1 MATDNTEQIVSQ
13 PNDLEPQDTQQSETP
28 QLAQTLVDL
37 NQTMSHMAMML
48 GDLCQKSQDTN
59 VVSLQQPEVEESQH
73 RRRGKK
79 RRSKTSSSSSEAS
92 SGSGN
97 ESRGRKRRKRRSHS
111 KTRLENRG
119 ETTDHEQDKVSVH
132 VQDDDDN
139 VSVLLQDGATNDNT
153 NSTDETLTNLG
164 EMLEDVEAT
173 GDDITPKLATIAENR
188 WNKKLAPEKLTL
200 IQEKYKRP
208 ANCTTV
214 CSLTVN
220 PEIWAKLPHYQ
231 QRADLNVSKI
241 QESVRKA
248 ALISLQTA
256 HSLTNTKSKE
266 LDVKKLL
273 TQQVDSLALLG
284 HISYELAC
292 LRRYKIKSVLKPEYA
307 SICVD
312 DGTQSKY
319 LFGDDLPKRLKDA
332 KEASNVG
339 LAVNTSNSRNNNYRA
354 PKSYDQ
360 RNWRQTRGGHNYHAG
375 TSRSDFF
382 QRGKYQPPRKK

>member
-1 MATDNTEQIVSQ
+1 MATNSTEQIVSQ
-13 PNDLEPQDTQQSETP
+13 PNDLEHQDTQQSNTP

-37 NQTMSHMAMML
+37 NQTMSHMAMLL
-48 GDLCQKSQDTN
+48 GDLWQKSQDTN
-59 VVSLQQPEVEESQH
+59 VPLQQPDVEESQH

-79 RRSKTSSSSSEAS
+79 RCSKTSSSSSEAS

-97 ESRGRKRRKRRSHS
+97 ESRGRKCRKRRSHS

-119 ETTDHEQDKVSVH
+119 EMTNYEQGKC
-132 VQDDDDN
+132 
-139 VSVLLQDGATNDNT
+139 LK
-153 NSTDETLTNLG
+153 
-164 EMLEDVEAT
+164 MLKLPAM
-173 GDDITPKLATIAENR
+173 ILLATIAENR

-241 QESVRKA
+241 QVSVRKA

-256 HSLTNTKSKE
+256 HSLTNTKSNE
-266 LDVKKLL
+266 LDVKQLL
-273 TQQVDSLALLG
+273 TQRVDSLVLFG

-307 SICVD
+307 SICVV

-319 LFGDDLPKRLKDA
+319 LFRDDLPKRLKDA

-339 LAVNTSNSRNNNYRA
+339 LAVNMSNSRNNYWA

-375 TSRSDFF
+375 TSQSDFF
-382 QRGKYQPPRKK
+382 HQGKSNYKGKKVQNTNHLARNNRSLKDNKFICFSSK

>member
-28 QLAQTLVDL
+28 QLAQSLVDL

-48 GDLCQKSQDTN
+48 GDLWQKSQDTN
-59 VVSLQQPEVEESQH
+59 VVSLQQPDVEESQH

-79 RRSKTSSSSSEAS
+79 RRSKTSSSRSFSSSEAS

-119 ETTDHEQDKVSVH
+119 ETTDYEQDKVSVH

-139 VSVLLQDGATNDNT
+139 VSVLLQDGATNDKT
-153 NSTDETLTNLG
+153 STDETLTNLG

-173 GDDITPKLATIAENR
+173 GDDITPKLATIADNR
-188 WNKKLAPEKLTL
+188 WNKKLAPEKLKL

-248 ALISLQTA
+248 AL
-256 HSLTNTKSKE
+256 LTS
-266 LDVKKLL
+266 
-273 TQQVDSLALLG
+273 
-284 HISYELAC
+284 
-292 LRRYKIKSVLKPEYA
+292 
-307 SICVD
+307 
-312 DGTQSKY
+312 
-319 LFGDDLPKRLKDA
+319 
-332 KEASNVG
+332 
-339 LAVNTSNSRNNNYRA
+339 
-354 PKSYDQ
+354 
-360 RNWRQTRGGHNYHAG
+360 
-375 TSRSDFF
+375 
-382 QRGKYQPPRKK
+382 

>member
-48 GDLCQKSQDTN
+48 GDLWQKSQDTN
-59 VVSLQQPEVEESQH
+59 VVSLQQPDVEESQH

-173 GDDITPKLATIAENR
+173 GDDITPKL
-188 WNKKLAPEKLTL
+188 L
-200 IQEKYKRP
+200 
-208 ANCTTV
+208 
-214 CSLTVN
+214 
-220 PEIWAKLPHYQ
+220 
-231 QRADLNVSKI
+231 
-241 QESVRKA
+241 
-248 ALISLQTA
+248 
-256 HSLTNTKSKE
+256 
-266 LDVKKLL
+266 
-273 TQQVDSLALLG
+273 
-284 HISYELAC
+284 
-292 LRRYKIKSVLKPEYA
+292 
-307 SICVD
+307 
-312 DGTQSKY
+312 
-319 LFGDDLPKRLKDA
+319 
-332 KEASNVG
+332 
-339 LAVNTSNSRNNNYRA
+339 
-354 PKSYDQ
+354 
-360 RNWRQTRGGHNYHAG
+360 
-375 TSRSDFF
+375 
-382 QRGKYQPPRKK
+382 